1 MANLIYNSFREWMAD
16 GTIDLDADTFKVALL
31 TTSYTP
37 ATTHLGYASLTNE
50 VASGNGYT
58 TGGNALDSVTWTKAT
73 TTVTLDAD
81 NEAWTSATFTAAY
94 AAIYDD
100 TVTTPTADPLV
111 CLFDFGGS
119 KTVSAGTFTLQFDAS
134 NGILKLS

>member
-16 GTIDLDADTFKVALL
+16 GTIDLDGDTFKVALL

-37 ATTHLGYASLTNE
+37 AATHLGYASLTNE

-73 TTVTLDAD
+73 TTVTLDAA